1 MINNNFFTNR
11 KLVIA
16 TKHNKEQVIAPIL
29 EKHLLVNCITPENLD
44 TDQLGTFS
52 GEIERILDPLAAARQ
67 KCYLAMELTNTD
79 LAVASE
85 GSFGAH
91 PLLYFLPANDE
102 LLLLVDKKNNLE
114 IVVREISTKTNFNG
128 KEITTQEELLAFTQ
142 LVYFPSHALIIK
154 NKQEGFT
161 AIEKGITN
169 LEELQETFQHYKTC
183 YGKAYVETDMRAMHN
198 PTRMEVIAIATN
210 KLVQKLAVPCP
221 HCATPG
227 FGIIKAV
234 PGLPCESCKTPTK
247 STLYYLYNCQK
258 CNHSKEVY
266 FPKAKEF
273 EEQMYCDRCNP

>member
-16 TKHNKEQVIAPIL
+16 TKHNKEHVIAPIL
-29 EKHLLVNCITPENLD
+29 EKHLLVKCITPENLD

-91 PLLYFLPANDE
+91 PLLYFLPADDE
-102 LLLLVDKKNNLE
+102 LILLVDKKNNLE
-114 IVVREISTKTNFNG
+114 IEVREISTKTNFNG
-128 KEITTQEELLAFTQ
+128 KEITTEEALLEFAQ

-154 NKQEGFT
+154 NKQVGFT

-169 LEELQETFQHYKTC
+169 LVQLQQTFHHYKTC
-183 YGKAYVETDMRAMHN
+183 YGKVFVETDMRAMHN
-198 PTRMEVIAIATN
+198 PTRMEVIANATD
-210 KLVQKLAVPCP
+210 KRVQKLAVPCP
-221 HCATPG
+221 NCATPG

-234 PGLPCESCKTPTK
+234 PGLPCEFCKTPTK

>member
-16 TKHNKEQVIAPIL
+16 TKHNKEQAIAPIL

-91 PLLYFLPANDE
+91 PLLYFLPADDE
-102 LLLLVDKKNNLE
+102 LILLVDKKNNLE

-128 KEITTQEELLAFTQ
+128 KEITTQEELLAFAQ

-161 AIEKGITN
+161 AIEKGIIN
-169 LEELQETFQHYKTC
+169 LQQLQQTFQHYKTC
-183 YGKAYVETDMRAMHN
+183 YGKVFVETDMRAMHN
-198 PTRMEVIAIATN
+198 PTRMGVIAIATN
-210 KLVQKLAVPCP
+210 KLVQKLAIPCP
-221 HCATPG
+221 HCAAPG

-234 PGLPCESCKTPTK
+234 PGLPCEFCKTPTK

-258 CNHSKEVY
+258 CKHSKEVY
-266 FPKAKEF
+266 FPKAKEC